1 MLGGGSIGGANGLS
15 GQGRASAASANTV
28 SNNPLDPIFDNVMKK
43 YSGTS
48 TFGAPTTSEL
58 QDQISSLQK
67 QLAGRPSVDE
77 WNRLKT
83 ELASL
88 KAASSINS
96 MGGGSGNAITP
107 VFSVSP
113 VLNLLPPPMP
123 FAAPPIATL
132 PASGENATSSL
143 LAASSASGVNVA
155 AVQLP
160 SSSTLSPAVAV
171 SETSK
176 IGGREKLDEAAVID
190 MCVSVFNHLGLPGL
204 GDFQPISKSTLHPF
218 LASLLGILEKDASS
232 SSNGGMRSR

>member
-1 MLGGGSIGGANGLS
+1 MLGGGSIGVGANGLG
-15 GQGRASAASANTV
+15 GQGRSSAASAATTV

-48 TFGAPTTSEL
+48 TFGSPTMSEL

-77 WNRLKT
+77 WNRLKA

-88 KAASSINS
+88 KPASLMTSV
-96 MGGGSGNAITP
+96 GGGSGTAITP

-113 VLNLLPPPMP
+113 VLNLLPPPIP
-123 FAAPPIATL
+123 VAAPIATYS
-132 PASGENATSSL
+132 ASGENANSSL
-143 LAASSASGVNVA
+143 LTSSSASGVA

-160 SSSTLSPAVAV
+160 SSSTLSPAGAV
-171 SETSK
+171 PEASK
-176 IGGREKLDEAAVID
+176 IGGRENIDEAAVID
-190 MCVSVFNHLGLPGL
+190 MCISVFNHLGLPGL